1 MPTPEE
7 MRLHRYIALCG
18 VCSRRKAEDL
28 IVEGRVSVNGD
39 TVSELGTKVSSIDE
53 VQVDGKTIALAELIY
68 VVMFKPIGFI
78 TTMSDPAGRK
88 TVQDLLP
95 KLPTPVKPVGRLDVN
110 TEGLL
115 LLTND
120 GDLAMRLTHPRHSVP
135 KTYIASVDGV
145 PDERCLERLRRGIN
159 VEGRR
164 TSPAV
169 VKLISAHRNGRN
181 SRIEITIK
189 EGRNRQVRSMLAAAG
204 HPVESLKRTVFGPL
218 KLRGMKPGECRILG
232 QKLVSQL
239 RSRAG
244 LD

>member
-1 MPTPEE
+1 

-18 VCSRRKAEDL
+18 VCSRRKAEDM
-28 IVEGRVSVNGD
+28 IVERRVSVNGE
-39 TVSELGTKVSSIDE
+39 TVTILGTKVSSIDD
-53 VQVDGKTIALAELIY
+53 VQVDGKSIALAELIY
-68 VVMFKPIGFI
+68 VVMFKPVGFI
-78 TTMSDPAGRK
+78 TTMSDPEGRK

-95 KLPTPVKPVGRLDVN
+95 KLPSPVKPVGRLDIN

-135 KTYIASVDGV
+135 KTYVANVDGV
-145 PDERCLERLRRGIN
+145 PSERCLDRLRRGIL
-159 VEGRR
+159 VEGKR
-164 TSPAV
+164 TAPAS

-204 HPVESLKRTVFGPL
+204 HPVDTLKRTEFGPL

-232 QKLVSQL
+232 QKVVSQL
-239 RSRAG
+239 RGRAG